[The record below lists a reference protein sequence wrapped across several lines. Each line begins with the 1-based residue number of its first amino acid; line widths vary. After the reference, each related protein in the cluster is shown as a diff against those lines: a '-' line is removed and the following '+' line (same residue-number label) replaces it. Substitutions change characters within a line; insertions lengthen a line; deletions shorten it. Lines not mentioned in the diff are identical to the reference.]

1 VNPLTALIQIVR
13 RGKPDDLFLDDEEV
27 APTEATAISA
37 QLARE
42 DPSFVGIIVEH
53 FDSREEAQEHLD
65 SLKGDV
71 SKK

>member
-1 VNPLTALIQIVR
+1 VNPLTALVQIIR
-13 RGKPDDLFLDDEEV
+13 RGKSNEFFLDDEEV
-27 APTEATAISA
+27 AQTEAAEISA

-42 DPSFVGIIVEH
+42 DPSFVGLLVTH